1 VTKFVRYDQDRTG
14 VLVDGRVLDIVASLD
29 AFAAGNPAEAS
40 TLRPLFP
47 GGESGWIQ
55 LIESWDRAGH
65 SLRALIAWCERT
77 GDGVTTALD
86 GVRLRP
92 PLTGG
97 RVFALGANFR
107 SHVESASKAI
117 GLDNSVLA
125 RIAAAPPG
133 GFFVIPGSVVGPGD
147 DFTPPE
153 GAERIDY
160 EAELAV
166 VLASGGRRL
175 DPGGAAFWGYTGWN
189 DLSVRDPHLGVGLS
203 GLDKGSLSWALQKN
217 WEGGHAC
224 GAYMVVGEGDPTDI
238 RLESRVNGEMR
249 QSGSTSE
256 MIHSFGD
263 AVAYLSQFLTLRPGD
278 TLLSGTPAGTAI
290 ESGAEERY
298 LQPGDVVEV
307 EAGEAGVLRNRRSPE
322 GAGQ

>member
-1 VTKFVRYDQDRTG
+1 MMKLVRYDQDRTG
-14 VLVDGRVLDIVASLD
+14 VLVDGRVLDVEASLD
-29 AFAAGNPAEAS
+29 AFAAADSAEAS
-40 TLRPLFP
+40 MLRPLVA
-47 GGESGWIQ
+47 GGEPGWIP
-55 LIESWDRAGH
+55 LIESWDRAGD
-65 SLRALIAWCERT
+65 SLRALVAWCAGT
-77 GDGVTTALD
+77 GDGATKALD

-97 RVFALGANFR
+97 RIFALGANFR
-107 SHVESASKAI
+107 SHVASASKAI
-117 GLDNSVLA
+117 GLDDSVLA

-147 DFTPPE
+147 EFTPPQ

-175 DPGGAAFWGYTGWN
+175 DPGDVAYWGYTGWN

-238 RLESRVNGEMR
+238 RIESRVNGELR

-256 MIHSFGD
+256 MIHGFGD

-278 TLLSGTPAGTAI
+278 MLLSGTPAGTAI
-290 ESGAEERY
+290 ESAAMERY

-307 EAGEAGVLRNRRSPE
+307 EAGEAGVLTNRRSPAL
-322 GAGQ
+322 AGQ